1 VMTMAG
7 TPMLDEF
14 EKWAKENAMEE
25 DYIKDVY
32 LTDNDGCIPSQYL
45 GDDINR
51 DIRGKFARPL
61 NFIIEK
67 VQKEL
72 GAKKEGLWLYPM
84 IDADYEDATHAA
96 IVMVTHS
103 TGRRD
108 FLYYNSEKAWN
119 YWFQTRE
126 DFEKELFDI
135 YVEVHKNLT
144 RLGVGS

>member
-1 VMTMAG
+1 MDESK
-7 TPMLDEF
+7 TPFLDAF
-14 EKWAKENAMEE
+14 EQWAKEYEMEE

-32 LTDNDGCIPSQYL
+32 LTDNDGCIPTQYI
-45 GDDINR
+45 GDDIVR
-51 DIRGKFARPL
+51 DIRSKFNRPL
-61 NFIIEK
+61 TFIIEK

-72 GAKKEGLWLYPM
+72 GVKRDGLWLYSL
-84 IDADYEDATHAA
+84 IDADYEDETTYTI
-96 IVMVTHS
+96 IVGNLEKGT
-103 TGRRD
+103 RD
-108 FLYYNSEKAWN
+108 FLYYNSSKAWN

>member
-1 VMTMAG
+1 MAESK

-14 EKWAKENAMEE
+14 EKWAKEYEMEE

-32 LTDNDGCIPSQYL
+32 LTECDGCIPSQYL
-45 GDDINR
+45 GDDVTR
-51 DIRGKFARPL
+51 DIRSKFARPL

-72 GAKKEGLWLYPM
+72 GVKRNGLWLYPM
-84 IDADYEDATHAA
+84 IDADYEDCTHYA
-96 IVMVTHS
+96 ILLTHQD
-103 TGRRD
+103 TGKRD
-108 FLYYNSEKAWN
+108 VLYYNSNKAWH

-144 RLGVGS
+144 QLGI

>member
-1 VMTMAG
+1 MSK
-7 TPMLDEF
+7 TPFLDAF
-14 EKWAKENAMEE
+14 EQWAKEYEMEE

-32 LTDNDGCIPSQYL
+32 LTKCDGCIPSQYL

-72 GAKKEGLWLYPM
+72 GVKRNGLWLYPL

-96 IVMVTHS
+96 IIMLNHN

-108 FLYYNSEKAWN
+108 FLYYNSEKAWH